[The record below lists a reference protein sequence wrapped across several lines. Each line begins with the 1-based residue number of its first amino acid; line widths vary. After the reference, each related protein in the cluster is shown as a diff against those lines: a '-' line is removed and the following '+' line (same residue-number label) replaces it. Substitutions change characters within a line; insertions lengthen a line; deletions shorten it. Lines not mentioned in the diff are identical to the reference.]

1 MIKAIARF
9 EIIKPEENHILKF
22 NKLTELTLLAECSL
36 SVITTVA
43 LAWRNNEE
51 KYLERKNN

>member
-22 NKLTELTLLAECSL
+22 NKLTELTLLAEYSL

-51 KYLERKNN
+51 K

>member
-51 KYLERKNN
+51 K